1 LHNHA
6 ANSAIAARKH
16 LANAAPVVDSLTEYP
31 GSGEVDLS
39 KLVEWPPKL
48 KPVPVKP
55 LFFDTAWNY
64 VEYPGKS
71 PAVAVAA
78 TKGDAEGAKKEEAQ
92 QPASRGWFG
101 FGRR

>member
-1 LHNHA
+1 
-6 ANSAIAARKH
+6 
-16 LANAAPVVDSLTEYP
+16 VESLTEYP
-31 GSGEVDLS
+31 GSGKVDLTR
-39 KLVEWPPKL
+39 LVEWPPKL

-64 VEYPGKS
+64 VEYPGRT
-71 PAVAVAA
+71 PAASA
-78 TKGDAEGAKKEEAQ
+78 TASKGEVNGAKEEPQ